1 MEPLD
6 HLPCPHL
13 PLSAPSYLMVVA
25 ILYHVILPTH
35 HPLHPDTPDIKAGST
50 GSFPLKTERWSP
62 SLCVVKPLTDKF
74 SSWGKPCFYHKDQGA
89 KENWSSAG
97 ECRPGTLSLY
107 GVIHHFDI
115 CWKSGFC
122 PSFPET
128 HPHRSLYSF
137 RGRLTKYTVFC
148 IASGRT

>member
-97 ECRPGTLSLY
+97 EWITFGQEQRDRWREESFHFPDESLSRAQLPACPWVPGVTLLS
-107 GVIHHFDI
+107 F
-115 CWKSGFC
+115 KSTF
-122 PSFPET
+122 
-128 HPHRSLYSF
+128 Y
-137 RGRLTKYTVFC
+137 
-148 IASGRT
+148 